1 MSSNRRRQQFAWAMN
16 DWANSTFATTV
27 LVGFF
32 PIFFKQYWA
41 ADVSASTS
49 TLFLGIGNSAASL
62 VVMLIAP
69 WLGALADRLGAKKQ
83 FLGLFT
89 FIGVLGTAALALIG
103 KGDWPIAVAVFA
115 LASVGFWG
123 SLTFYDSLLVSVASD
138 AESDR
143 VSAWGFALGYLG
155 GGLLFLVNVL
165 MVLHPG
171 WFGLVDKVAATRAA
185 FLSVAA
191 WWALFS
197 IPLFLR
203 VKEAARADAAAT
215 GWREIWATLKKIRR
229 HRPVWMFLFAY
240 WLYIDALST
249 LAQMAVDFG
258 LALGFPSDSLI
269 KALLLVQFVS
279 FPAAIGFGYLAGWI
293 GTKRALYLGLA
304 VYVGVSGWGYFMQTE
319 RQFYW
324 MATAI
329 GLVQGGV
336 QSLSRSYFAR
346 LIPREQ
352 AGEFFGFYNMLGKF
366 AAVLGPLTVGIVS
379 SATGNPRLSILALI
393 LFFVVGGI
401 LLFRV
406 RPEASANQGDGAA
419 SHLGA
424 F

>member
-1 MSSNRRRQQFAWAMN
+1 MTESPRRQQLAWAMN

-41 ADVSASTS
+41 ADVAPSTS

-62 VVMLIAP
+62 IVMLMAP
-69 WLGALADRLGAKKQ
+69 WLGALADRLGAKKR

-89 FIGVLGTAALALIG
+89 LIGVLGTAALALIG
-103 KGDWPIAVAVFA
+103 KGDWPMAIAVFA
-115 LASVGFWG
+115 LASVGFFG
-123 SLTFYDSLLVSVASD
+123 SLTFYDALLVSVASD
-138 AESDR
+138 EESDR

-165 MVLHPG
+165 MVLHPA
-171 WFGLVDKVAATRAA
+171 WFGLHDKVAATRAA

-203 VKEAARADAAAT
+203 VKESPRTDSSAT
-215 GWREIWATLKKIRR
+215 GWREIWLTLKKITQ

-240 WLYIDALST
+240 WLYIDAVGT

-258 LALGFPSDSLI
+258 LALGLASDSLI

-279 FPAAIGFGYLAGWI
+279 FPAAVGFGYLAGVI
-293 GTKRALYLGLA
+293 GTRRALYVGLA
-304 VYVGVSGWGYFMQTE
+304 VYIGVTCWAYFMQTE
-319 RQFYW
+319 SQFYW
-324 MATAI
+324 MAAAI

-336 QSLSRSYFAR
+336 QSLSRSYFSR

-366 AAVLGPLTVGIVS
+366 AAVLGPLTVGIVGS
-379 SATGNPRLSILALI
+379 LTGNPRLAILAL
-393 LFFVVGGI
+393 LVFFVVGAG
-401 LLFRV
+401 LLSRV
-406 RPEASANQGDGAA
+406 DSRGALA
-419 SHLGA
+419 
-424 F
+424 